1 MKFYICNDIKFLGGQ
16 DKSVDSLTS
25 ACHYKLSNL
34 PKSTKAKKQFIPIKV
49 FNSKTHKDY
58 AMVTPII
65 FLGNDNNSVTE
76 IAAAKS
82 FGSYS
87 EANDYVN
94 KNNVSEIISDVIIL
108 DSKYKKYKVE
118 KPCEDIVEVENAEII
133 TPPQGVDVIVKYPRK
148 QFSAAVRGRIYSKYN
163 GICQIC
169 GKPVNR
175 AEMSVDH
182 IIPLSKGGT
191 NLEDNLQLSHDFCNK
206 MKGSYDENEC
216 VQFGADIVCHSLLN
230 NPDINLV
237 FKLARS
243 IVRGVN
249 KKGVA

>member
-16 DKSVDSLTS
+16 DKLVDSPTA

-34 PKSTKAKKQFIPIKV
+34 PKSAKVKKELVPIRM
-49 FNSKTHKDY
+49 FNNKNHKDY
-58 AMVTPII
+58 AMVTPIT
-65 FLGNDNNSVTE
+65 FLGNDNNVVAE
-76 IAAAKS
+76 ISAAKS

-94 KNNVSEIISDVIIL
+94 LNNVCSIVSNVIIL

-133 TPPQGVDVIVKYPRK
+133 TPPQGVDVIVKCHRK

>member
-16 DKSVDSLTS
+16 DKLVDSPTA

-34 PKSTKAKKQFIPIKV
+34 PKSAKVKKELVPIRM
-49 FNSKTHKDY
+49 FNNKNHKDY
-58 AMVTPII
+58 AMVTPIT
-65 FLGNDNNSVTE
+65 FLGNDNNVVAE
-76 IAAAKS
+76 ISAAKS

-94 KNNVSEIISDVIIL
+94 LNNVCCIVSNVIIL

-118 KPCEDIVEVENAEII
+118 KPCEDIVEVENAEIV
-133 TPPQGVDVIVKYPRK
+133 TPEENVIIKYPRI
-148 QFSAAVRGRIYSKYN
+148 QFSSAVRGRIYSKYN

-169 GKPVNR
+169 GKPVDR
-175 AEMSVDH
+175 VEMSVDH

-206 MKGSYDENEC
+206 MKGSYDKQEYI
-216 VQFGADIVCHSLLN
+216 QFGTDIVCRSLLD
-230 NPDINLV
+230 NPDMNVV

-249 KKGVA
+249 KRGIA